1 MAPNPTLYK
10 TVEQLGYRVTVGDV
24 AAQAGLEINTAQQG
38 VLALAAD
45 AGAHLQVSEG
55 GDIAYVFPKDFRSV
69 IRNKYWRIRLEE
81 IWQKVW
87 GVLFYLIRISFG
99 IILIISIL
107 LMLVAILAAVIAIYS
122 SGGDRDNN
130 GGGGGGNSRSGGGG
144 FIFFPRFWIGD
155 LFWFFNPRAQ
165 RQQRQ
170 RRRQI
175 SGQASGEENKLNFLE
190 AVYSFLFGD
199 GNPNADLD
207 ERRWRD
213 MATVIRQHKGA
224 VTGEQIAPYCDRLS
238 ATQLE
243 DEDFMLPVLARFDG
257 YPQVSESGDIIY
269 HFPQLQVTAKQTAV
283 QPVEPYLKEHL
294 WRFSSATT
302 GQVIMSIGLGSVNI
316 ILALVLYSLM
326 QNPEVAIAT
335 TGYLAFIQSIY
346 GILLGYGIAFLSI
359 PLLRHFW
366 NQWRN
371 PKIVARNEQRQSRT
385 QALMQPDSQLQRKL
399 AYAQKFATTTAVS
412 DQDLAYTTET
422 DVLTQNLENADKIDQ
437 EWQRRLE
444 SGS

>member
-1 MAPNPTLYK
+1 MAPNPTLVK
-10 TVEQLGYRVTVGDV
+10 TVEKLGYRVTVGDV
-24 AAQAGLEINTAQQG
+24 ATQAGLEINQAQQG
-38 VLALAAD
+38 VLALASD

-55 GDIAYVFPKDFRSV
+55 GDIAYVFPQNFRSI
-69 IRNKYWRIRLEE
+69 IRNKYWRIRLQEV
-81 IWQKVW
+81 WQKVW

-99 IILIISIL
+99 IILIISII

-122 SGGDRDNN
+122 SGGDRDNDS
-130 GGGGGGNSRSGGGG
+130 GGGSNRSGGGG
-144 FIFFPRFWIGD
+144 LIFFPRFWIGD
-155 LFWFFNPRAQ
+155 LFWFFNPGAQ

-170 RRRQI
+170 RRRQK
-175 SGQASGEENKLNFLE
+175 AGEENKLNFLE

-213 MATVIRQHKGA
+213 IAAVIRNQKGA
-224 VTGEQIAPYCDRLS
+224 VTGEQIAPYFDDLS

-269 HFPQLQVTAKQTAV
+269 HFPQLQVTANQTAM
-283 QPVEPYLKEHL
+283 QPVEPYLKENL

-302 GQVIMSIGLGSVNI
+302 GQVILSIGLGSVNI

-335 TGYLAFIQSIY
+335 GYLAFVQSIY
-346 GILLGYGIAFLSI
+346 SILLGYGIAFLSI

-371 PKIVARNEQRQSRT
+371 PKIVARNEKRRSRA
-385 QALMQPDSQLQRKL
+385 QALSLPNPDLQRKL
-399 AYAQKFATTTAVS
+399 AYAQEFATTTAVS

-422 DVLTQNLENADKIDQ
+422 DLLTQNLENADKIDQ

-444 SGS
+444 SDHE

>member
-190 AVYSFLFGD
+190 AVYSFFQPPRTTPATATSP
-199 GNPNADLD
+199 PN
-207 ERRWRD
+207 
-213 MATVIRQHKGA
+213 
-224 VTGEQIAPYCDRLS
+224 
-238 ATQLE
+238 
-243 DEDFMLPVLARFDG
+243 
-257 YPQVSESGDIIY
+257 
-269 HFPQLQVTAKQTAV
+269 
-283 QPVEPYLKEHL
+283 
-294 WRFSSATT
+294 
-302 GQVIMSIGLGSVNI
+302 
-316 ILALVLYSLM
+316 
-326 QNPEVAIAT
+326 
-335 TGYLAFIQSIY
+335 
-346 GILLGYGIAFLSI
+346 
-359 PLLRHFW
+359 LRASF
-366 NQWRN
+366 RG
-371 PKIVARNEQRQSRT
+371 
-385 QALMQPDSQLQRKL
+385 RK
-399 AYAQKFATTTAVS
+399 
-412 DQDLAYTTET
+412 
-422 DVLTQNLENADKIDQ
+422 
-437 EWQRRLE
+437 
-444 SGS
+444 

>member
-1 MAPNPTLYK
+1 MAPNPTLVK

-45 AGAHLQVSEG
+45 AGAHLQVSES
-55 GDIAYVFPKDFRSV
+55 GDIAYVFPRNFRSI
-69 IRNKYWRIRLEE
+69 IRNKYWRIRLQE

-99 IILIISIL
+99 ILLIISIL

-122 SGGDRDNN
+122 SGGDRDNDS
-130 GGGGGGNSRSGGGG
+130 GSSNSRSGGGG

-155 LFWFFNPRAQ
+155 LFWFFDPGAQ
-165 RQQRQ
+165 PHQRQ
-170 RRRQI
+170 RRRQT
-175 SGQASGEENKLNFLE
+175 AGEENKLNFLE

-207 ERRWRD
+207 EKRWQD
-213 MATVIRQHKGA
+213 IAAVIRNHQGA
-224 VTGEQIAPYCDRLS
+224 VTAEQIAPYFDDLTM
-238 ATQLE
+238 TQLE

-257 YPQVSESGDIIY
+257 YPQVSEAGDIIY
-269 HFPQLQVTAKQTAV
+269 HFPQLQVTATQTAI
-283 QPVEPYLKEHL
+283 QPVEPYLKENL

-302 GQVIMSIGLGSVNI
+302 GQVLLSVGLGSVNI
-316 ILALVLYSLM
+316 ILALVLYSLL
-326 QNPEVAIAT
+326 QNPEVAQYG
-335 TGYLAFIQSIY
+335 GYLGFVQSIY
-346 GILLGYGIAFLSI
+346 GILLGYGTAFLSI

-371 PKIVARNEQRQSRT
+371 PKIVARNEQRRDRA
-385 QALMQPDSQLQRKL
+385 QALIQPDPELQRKL
-399 AYAQKFATTTAVS
+399 AYAQQFAVQTAVS

-422 DVLTQNLENADKIDQ
+422 DLLTQNLENADKIDQ